1 MVFGRWCAR
10 DMLSG
15 DQRAAREF
23 CSYFQELILSKNLQL
38 EQW

>member
-1 MVFGRWCAR
+1 MWYER

-15 DQRAAREF
+15 EQLAASEF
-23 CSYFQELILSKNLQL
+23 CSYFQELILRENLQL